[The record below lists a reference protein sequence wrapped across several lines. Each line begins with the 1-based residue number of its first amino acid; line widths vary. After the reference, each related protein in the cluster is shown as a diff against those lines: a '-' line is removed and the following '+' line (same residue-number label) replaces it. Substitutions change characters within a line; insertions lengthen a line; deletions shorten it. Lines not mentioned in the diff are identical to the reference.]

1 MASKNGERGKPFNIL
16 QLRDDWRQ
24 AAQRLQGGIRA
35 LVGSH
40 LRPWREFAADFS
52 MPTSL
57 DRPQLFSRMMTNLL
71 HFRTNYSVCCI
82 CWSVVCAIRK
92 PFALLCLAVP
102 ALACFHAL
110 VVRRGVIHL
119 PLHNGC
125 VVTLM
130 NQRLMVVLAAGCSAL
145 LLLFGVV
152 SFLLVLVTIPALGVL
167 LHALCVTTTSLTKRW
182 VCCSGCAPVIMPC
195 IVRPSLSRGRA
206 CAIVL
211 RSDLSSSTA
220 ELLHTLHAAFHD
232 KEAETAE
239 LEGGMAEPILRDP
252 DMARKVEQIRQK
264 YRPPAKK
271 VSQD

>member
-167 LHALCVTTTSLTKRW
+167 LHALCVTTTSLTK
-182 VCCSGCAPVIMPC
+182 
-195 IVRPSLSRGRA
+195 
-206 CAIVL
+206 
-211 RSDLSSSTA
+211 SDLSSSTA